1 MNNLYQWH
9 DEVMMSLEMEEF
21 KKEIDSIRLLHDA
34 ELSNP
39 NLFKRMTISLANG
52 MVSLGKRLHQNYTN
66 PRQAYQVTSSKLAR

>member
-9 DEVMMSLEMEEF
+9 NEVMVSLEMEEF
-21 KKEIDSIRLLHDA
+21 KREIDSIRLLHDA

-39 NLFKRMTISLANG
+39 NLFNRMAIGLANG
-52 MVSLGKRLHQNYTN
+52 MVRLGKRLHRNYTN